1 MPKLRP
7 HPLDALWLTGLP
19 GVVALFVFLRGW
31 PESQRID
38 WLMRWNGSFLAATA
52 LLLAIGSILVARSL
66 VGPIRTRLPG
76 RTPLLLPLLFIGG
89 TLATATIAPQTHR
102 IFYDETIYL
111 NIGQNLALLDR
122 AQLCNAGGTE
132 HGQFRCDHPEYNKQ
146 PNGYPFLTSLLFRL
160 VGVSE
165 RAAFYLNNTLLGGM
179 AAGALLLILALGGS
193 WRAGLAAGLVVIL
206 NPQNL
211 HWFNTTAAEPAA
223 ALFVALAAGAAL
235 ITRARPAPTTW
246 LLVTAATALALTF
259 RPESLLLAPLLLIP
273 LGRPIARQPRAFLLA
288 LLLLALLTLPHALHL
303 DLFRN
308 HPWGSSEQT
317 LGFQNFLSNLTSNGL
332 HHLDNRLFPLPVTLL
347 ALTGLFAT
355 RIPAWHRLLLLVW
368 FLLFWGVFLF
378 FYAGSYGYGADIRF
392 SLLSALPLAL
402 LAGFGA
408 EWGLEQLRQRFAID
422 PTTAT
427 TLLVT
432 LLAAAHL
439 PFLPHAR
446 ATTFEASAARADVAF
461 ARQMANRLPD
471 DAFVLTHNPN
481 LFQIWGKQAGQLFLI
496 DHQPDYV
503 NRILLARH
511 RGGIYFH
518 DNFWCQVPEP
528 TQNRYCHLVRQRY
541 DLERIVDFEAEN
553 QHFGLYRLYIKK
565 Q

>member
-31 PESQRID
+31 PESERID

-52 LLLAIGSILVARSL
+52 LLLAIGSILVVRSL

-132 HGQFRCDHPEYNKQ
+132 HGLFRCDHPEYNKQ

-165 RAAFYLNNTLLGGM
+165 RAAFHLNNTLLGGM

-246 LLVTAATALALTF
+246 LLVTAATALAITF
-259 RPESLLLAPLLLIP
+259 RPESLLLVPLLLIP

-308 HPWGSSEQT
+308 HPWGSSGQT
-317 LGFQNFLSNLTSNGL
+317 LGFQNFLSNLTGNGL
-332 HHLDNRLFPLPVTLL
+332 HYLDNRLFPLPVTLL

-355 RIPAWHRLLLLVW
+355 RIPTRHRLLLLVW

-432 LLAAAHL
+432 LLVAAHL

-503 NRILLARH
+503 NRILFARH

-541 DLERIVDFEAEN
+541 DLERIVDFEAEK

>member
-7 HPLDALWLTGLP
+7 HPLDALWLIGLP
-19 GVVALFVFLRGW
+19 GLLLMFVTLRGW
-31 PESQRID
+31 PESERID
-38 WLMRWNGSFLAATA
+38 WLMRWSGSFLTATT
-52 LLLAIGSILVARSL
+52 LLLVIGSILVARSL
-66 VGPIRTRLPG
+66 AAPIRARLPG
-76 RTPLLLPLLFIGG
+76 RTILLLPLLFIGG
-89 TLATATIAPQTHR
+89 TLTTATIAPQTHR

-132 HGQFRCDHPEYNKQ
+132 HGQFRCDYPEYNKQ

-165 RAAFYLNNTLLGGM
+165 RVAFYLNNGLLGCM
-179 AAGALLLILALGGS
+179 AVAALLFTLALGGS
-193 WRAGLAAGLVVIL
+193 WRAGLSAGLVMIL

-223 ALFVALAAGAAL
+223 ALFGALSIGAAL
-235 ITRARPAPTTW
+235 LTRARPNPTTW
-246 LLVTAATALALTF
+246 LLVTAATALAVTF
-259 RPESLLLAPLLLIP
+259 RPESPLLAPLLLFM
-273 LGRPIARQPRAFLLA
+273 LWRPIARQPRAFLLA

-308 HPWGSSEQT
+308 HPWGNSEASF
-317 LGFQNFLSNLTSNGL
+317 GFKHLLPNLTSNGL
-332 HHLDNRLFPLPVTLL
+332 HYLDNRHFPLPVTLA
-347 ALTGLFAT
+347 ALLGLLTT
-355 RIPAWHRLLLLVW
+355 RIAASHRLLLLAW

-402 LAGFGA
+402 LAGFGV
-408 EWGLEQLRQRFAID
+408 EWSLGQLTRRFALD
-422 PTTAT
+422 TPTAT

-432 LLAAAHL
+432 LIVAAHL
-439 PFLPHAR
+439 PFLPQAR
-446 ATTFEASAARADVAF
+446 ATTIEASAARADVAF
-461 ARQMANRLPD
+461 ARQMAERLPD

-481 LFQIWGKQAGQLFLI
+481 LFQLWGKQAGQLFLI
-496 DHQPDYV
+496 DHQPDYL
-503 NRILLARH
+503 NRILFARH

-518 DNFWCQVPEP
+518 DNFWCQVPDP

-541 DLERIVDFEAEN
+541 DLEPIATFEAEK
-553 QHFGLYRLYIKK
+553 QHFGLYRLHIKK